1 MAGKIQGVAC
11 FWNYLLFH
19 FPRLPF
25 SFLKKKGWN
34 FKGFGSSSFTEIL
47 GVTSMSSFLLA
58 LIIGWVCGRYWDQ
71 IVQFVKE
78 KKHNIPTRTD
88 NDS

>member
-1 MAGKIQGVAC
+1 
-11 FWNYLLFH
+11 
-19 FPRLPF
+19 
-25 SFLKKKGWN
+25 
-34 FKGFGSSSFTEIL
+34 
-47 GVTSMSSFLLA
+47 MSSFLLA

-88 NDS
+88 NDSGS